1 MDIKLVPIKVNV
13 HAWKVKIDSLPTR
26 FNISRRVD
34 VDVAECEAKDLL
46 HVEVQDVTA
55 HIIGVNTVVSSSFNV
70 EYDIKLD
77 ASKDQVEDAKVED
90 YQVDE
95 SEVDD
100 VVVSEPQVD
109 EANVD
114 DT

>member
-1 MDIKLVPIKVNV
+1 
-13 HAWKVKIDSLPTR
+13 
-26 FNISRRVD
+26 D

-100 VVVSEPQVD
+100 VVVSEPQVN

>member
-1 MDIKLVPIKVNV
+1 MNDTNIYKPI
-13 HAWKVKIDSLPTR
+13 
-26 FNISRRVD
+26 VD

-46 HVEVQDVTA
+46 HVEVEDVTA
-55 HIIGVNTVVSSSFNV
+55 HKIGVNT
-70 EYDIKLD
+70 I
-77 ASKDQVEDAKVED
+77 VED

-100 VVVSEPQVD
+100 VAVNERQVN

>member
-1 MDIKLVPIKVNV
+1 MWMTATIESDT
-13 HAWKVKIDSLPTR
+13 SLLFEAH
-26 FNISRRVD
+26 FNLDVD

-55 HIIGVNTVVSSSFNV
+55 YIIGVNTVVSSSFNV